1 MSCNCQIY
9 GKFTENQIFHIALKA
24 KKIFLIFGIMEHIKS
39 PRFIVLTLLVIA
51 AALTRVLPY
60 LIPHIWNFTAV
71 GALAI
76 FAGAQFNDR
85 RLAFIMPLA
94 AMAISDLFIG
104 NGFSLLVYTGF
115 IAMVACGFLIRNKIN
130 LTNVVLTSFISAS
143 VFYLITNFSFF
154 YSVSLYPRNLSGILA
169 SYTAGLPF
177 FRNMLIGNLVF
188 SAVLFGSFYLLSKR
202 YPALVKA

>member
-1 MSCNCQIY
+1 
-9 GKFTENQIFHIALKA
+9 
-24 KKIFLIFGIMEHIKS
+24 MEHIKS
-39 PRFIVLTLLVIA
+39 SRFIVLTLLVIA

-76 FAGAQFNDR
+76 FAGAQFRDK

-115 IAMVACGFLIRNKIN
+115 VAMVACGFLIRNKVN
-130 LTNVVLTSFISAS
+130 LTNVVLASFISAA
-143 VFYLITNFSFF
+143 VFFLITNFAFL
-154 YSVSLYPRNLSGILA
+154 YPATMYPRNISGILT
-169 SYTAGLPF
+169 SYAAGLPF

-188 SAVLFGSFYLLSKR
+188 SASLFGSFYLLSKR
-202 YPALVKA
+202 YPVLAKV